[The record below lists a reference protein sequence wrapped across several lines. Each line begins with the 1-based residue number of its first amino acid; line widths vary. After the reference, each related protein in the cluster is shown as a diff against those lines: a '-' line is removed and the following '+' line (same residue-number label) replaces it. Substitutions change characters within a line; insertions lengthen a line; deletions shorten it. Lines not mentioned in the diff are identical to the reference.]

1 MLFMLWLSS
10 AAEKAVG
17 TGMRCPETHQGAA
30 LDPTIH
36 CCSPLVWL
44 VGSQWSG
51 RARWGGTA
59 GAWGVESRRKSVWAG
74 SNSVCRGLDL
84 EKSQYGWRVKVV

>member
-1 MLFMLWLSS
+1 MLWLSS
-10 AAEKAVG
+10 AVEKAVG
-17 TGMRCPETHQGAA
+17 AGMRCPETRQGAA

-51 RARWGGTA
+51 RAHWGGT
-59 GAWGVESRRKSVWAG
+59 GRSLGCGKQEEECLGRKH
-74 SNSVCRGLDL
+74 
-84 EKSQYGWRVKVV
+84 QRVQRP